1 MNIVSAALRVPGGPH
16 LICANLF
23 LRSSQTCTMHTHHT
37 TCKICVDSSHN
48 HVIQGLRM
56 CMCDVLCFWKVLIMC
71 MQCFVMCMSYMMC
84 HLFLSV
90 CVSTILTELLF
101 ISMKPCCCNTVTCDV
116 ILLIAQCFGR
126 CLLIHVAV

>member
-1 MNIVSAALRVPGGPH
+1 MNRVSADLRVPGGPL

-56 CMCDVLCFWKVLIMC
+56 CMCDVLCFLEGSDNVYAMFCNVYVIYDVPLVFDC
-71 MQCFVMCMSYMMC
+71 
-84 HLFLSV
+84 V
-90 CVSTILTELLF
+90 CVND
-101 ISMKPCCCNTVTCDV
+101 P
-116 ILLIAQCFGR
+116 
-126 CLLIHVAV
+126 H